1 MYAFVVG
8 LLFLIGVSVL
18 MAILAGLAFLLYPL
32 MVVIGALLW
41 LALIFSIGIL
51 SIWLIGKLV
60 LLILG
65 TIKKK

>member
-1 MYAFVVG
+1 MHVFLVG
-8 LLFLIGVSVL
+8 LLFIISVGVL

-32 MVVIGALLW
+32 VLVIGMLLG

-60 LLILG
+60 LLIFEAL
-65 TIKKK
+65 KKK